1 MVDEFQS
8 ADAGGDGGAPQVA
21 LLSITAAGVGI
32 ELFSAH
38 TVVFA
43 ELYWTCGAL
52 VQAEDRCHR
61 IGQTHDVTIHYLL
74 AENTADE
81 QIWFI
86 LRRKMDIVGQMLG
99 TDEAR
104 LDADQVSY
112 DGEIH
117 ETDMREFINALCDRG
132 PLDSLDAS
140 TDGTCADQV
149 VVPADQSTLD
159 SFFQRSTPKKAVK
172 APKRRRVQ
180 VTLPNWE
187 PKKFDVASP
196 EAPEPLDVPETRP
209 VATTLTSVATPAS
222 EAQQATQTPSLLK
235 VKMPDPSK
243 YMIY

>member
-1 MVDEFQS
+1 
-8 ADAGGDGGAPQVA
+8 
-21 LLSITAAGVGI
+21 
-32 ELFSAH
+32 
-38 TVVFA
+38 
-43 ELYWTCGAL
+43 
-52 VQAEDRCHR
+52 
-61 IGQTHDVTIHYLL
+61 
-74 AENTADE
+74 
-81 QIWFI
+81 
-86 LRRKMDIVGQMLG
+86 MDIVGQMLG

-132 PLDSLDAS
+132 PVDSLDGS
-140 TDGTCADQV
+140 NDGTDAA

-196 EAPEPLDVPETRP
+196 EAPEPLDV
-209 VATTLTSVATPAS
+209 ATTLTPAATPAS
-222 EAQQATQTPSLLK
+222 QTPSLLK